1 MTTTNPF
8 EVLGLERSTATRAT
22 VAAAY
27 RAKAREHHPDFG
39 GSAVEFDAARK
50 ARDEC
55 LELID
60 QPIKKMACMQCEGT
74 GRWHKSHGWGL
85 IEMMC
90 DKCAGSGYE

>member
-1 MTTTNPF
+1 METSPF
-8 EVLGLERSTATRAT
+8 ELLGLERSTTTRAT
-22 VAAAY
+22 IVTAY
-27 RAKAREHHPDFG
+27 RERAALYHPDRETG
-39 GSAVEFDAARK
+39 NAAKFDAVRK

-55 LELID
+55 IELID
-60 QPIKKMACMQCEGT
+60 QPIKKMACMQCKGT